1 MPGFNRVHGT
11 TSAASSFASGY
22 AMTIFKIADSGSGF
36 TADSVDG
43 TTNEIT
49 EGGFVQALR
58 VVQTI
63 ASVAYVGTR
72 ADAQFVVI
80 VDGLT
85 AGQTGLAYNSD
96 TTPTVAERIKAEL
109 EDVFGATITVT
120 DISGLVSGNLA

>member
-22 AMTIFKIADSGSGF
+22 EMTILKIADSGSGF
-36 TADSVDG
+36 TADSVSN
-43 TTNEIT
+43 NEIT

-63 ASVAYVGTR
+63 ASIVYVGTR
-72 ADAQFVVI
+72 ANAQFVVI

-96 TTPTVAERIKAEL
+96 TTPTIGERVKAEL

-120 DISGLVSGNLA
+120 DISGLVSGNLS